1 MTSTINNAN
10 INIDIN
16 NKNKNSIKKKSK
28 ITNNISSN
36 NGNNDNENENIYNLN
51 YDNFIDEADEN
62 NDETDIDDETYTNNQ
77 DDLSSVNLIKKIDK
91 KVQQLDRIWQE
102 LNRNSLNYNNLLYN
116 FYQNLQNL
124 NNSFEL
130 VSQKLNENEHL
141 IAKLNTVSEI
151 DSDKLSD
158 ELEKVKNFQLRIS
171 SYQPLIDDM
180 CTQFTNINQELQ
192 SCGSLNENNLITDAQ
207 TTLNSKF
214 DDLNLRWSNIQS
226 QLQEKYLHMY
236 SLIESSGADIFL
248 KLSDSVQPPWQRSV
262 SSNNKVPYYIKYE
275 LKAFIIFSNNF
286 LSNSFIY
293 LVTHLR
299 SLLGITLK

>member
-1 MTSTINNAN
+1 VTSTINNTN
-10 INIDIN
+10 INTDIN
-16 NKNKNSIKKKSK
+16 SKNKNSIKKKSK

-36 NGNNDNENENIYNLN
+36 NGIIENENENFHNNNLN
-51 YDNFIDEADEN
+51 YDNFIDEADVN
-62 NDETDIDDETYTNNQ
+62 NDDSDIDDETYTNNQ
-77 DDLSSVNLIKKIDK
+77 DDISSVNLIKKIDK

-141 IAKLNTVSEI
+141 IAKLNIISEI
-151 DSDKLSD
+151 DSDKLSE
-158 ELEKVKNFQLRIS
+158 ELEKVKNFQLRLS
-171 SYQPLIDDM
+171 TYQPLIDDM

-192 SCGSLNENNLITDAQ
+192 SCGSLNENALSDTQNI
-207 TTLNSKF
+207 LNSKF

-236 SLIESSGADIFL
+236 SLIESCGADIFL
-248 KLSDSVQPPWQRSV
+248 KLSDSVQPPWQRSI
-262 SSNNKVPYYIKYE
+262 SSNNKVPYYIKYDF
-275 LKAFIIFSNNF
+275 K
-286 LSNSFIY
+286 
-293 LVTHLR
+293 
-299 SLLGITLK
+299 

>member
-1 MTSTINNAN
+1 MTSTINNTN
-10 INIDIN
+10 INTDIN
-16 NKNKNSIKKKSK
+16 SKNKNSIKKKSK

-36 NGNNDNENENIYNLN
+36 NGIIENENENFHNNNLN
-51 YDNFIDEADEN
+51 YDNFIDEADVN
-62 NDETDIDDETYTNNQ
+62 NDDSDIDDETYTNNQ
-77 DDLSSVNLIKKIDK
+77 DDISSVNLIKKIDK

-141 IAKLNTVSEI
+141 IAKLNIISEI
-151 DSDKLSD
+151 DSDKLSE
-158 ELEKVKNFQLRIS
+158 ELEKVKNFQLRLS
-171 SYQPLIDDM
+171 TYQPLIDDM

-192 SCGSLNENNLITDAQ
+192 SCGSLNENALSDTQNI
-207 TTLNSKF
+207 LNSKF

-236 SLIESSGADIFL
+236 SLIESCGADIFL
-248 KLSDSVQPPWQRSV
+248 KLSDSVQPPWQRSI
-262 SSNNKVPYYIKYE
+262 SSNNKVPYYIKYDF
-275 LKAFIIFSNNF
+275 K
-286 LSNSFIY
+286 
-293 LVTHLR
+293 
-299 SLLGITLK
+299 